1 MLNKPIRYNICL
13 IKPDQ
18 YIHSLAFIELGELLL
33 YSLQDL
39 GFQSQLQFNQLTPDA
54 QNIIIG
60 CHLLNTNYIKE
71 IPKSS
76 IILNTEQI
84 YADSTDWNSAIIE
97 WVKHFETW
105 DYSERNISKFKE
117 LGLKHAKHLK
127 IGFQK
132 ELARIPVSTEQD
144 IDVLFYGSMN
154 ERRLKVINELRAKS
168 LKVQTIFGVYGP
180 ERDGLIARSKVVL
193 NHHFYQSQIFE
204 IIRVFY
210 LLSNSIPVVSEV
222 NKTSSIDPM
231 YLDGINA
238 APYEALASACIQL
251 IQDNALREQL
261 KYKALT
267 TISQYPQTNFTAE
280 LLK

>member
-1 MLNKPIRYNICL
+1 MLNKSMRYNICL

-39 GFQSQLQFNQLTPDA
+39 GFQSQLQFNELTPDA

-84 YADSTDWNSAIIE
+84 YADSTNSNSAIIE

-105 DYSERNISKFKE
+105 DYSERNILKFKE
-117 LGLKHAKHLK
+117 LGLRHPKHLK

-132 ELARIPVSTEQD
+132 ELVRIPVSTEQD

-180 ERDGLIARSKVVL
+180 ERDGLISRSKIVL

-210 LLSNSIPVVSEV
+210 LLSNSIPVVGEV
-222 NKTSSIDPM
+222 NTTSSIDPM
-231 YLDGINA
+231 YLDGVNA
-238 APYEALASACIQL
+238 APYEALTSACIHL
-251 IQDNALREQL
+251 IQDKALREQL
-261 KYKALT
+261 SYKALT
-267 TISQYPQTNFTAE
+267 TISQYPQKNFTAE